1 MKVKQ
6 GSFATQS
13 NFIGKKITAVMDA
26 TFAVTKRKPIK
37 NTPGLYGIRT
47 LDLCDTG
54 CSALTNELTNQ
65 LEVSY
70 ESYFPKN
77 VKNRLL

>member
-26 TFAVTKRKPIK
+26 TFAVTKRKPKK
-37 NTPGLYGIRT
+37 NTPA
-47 LDLCDTG
+47 CTG
-54 CSALTNELTNQ
+54 FEPLTSAIPGAAL
-65 LEVSY
+65 
-70 ESYFPKN
+70 
-77 VKNRLL
+77 